1 MVTGGG
7 PLRAID
13 VVRRAV
19 SFARCETIQR
29 ICRLQNLFHAA
40 DEVLGAE
47 RLSKEMAVGRG
58 KPVKPNYLRAHMSAD
73 EQHLQ
78 IWLPPQQYFYE
89 FNSILSG
96 KGYVGEQKVNC
107 AGQRVEHTHGHIVA
121 IRVHYAETRHFE
133 SRTNGSYVSC
143 FIIDHENGR
152 SIVHGQ
158 AGVYLF

>member
-40 DEVLGAE
+40 DEVVGAE

-73 EQHLQ
+73 DRAGLQ
-78 IWLPPQQYFYE
+78 EADKFGSELIQ
-89 FNSILSG
+89 SG
-96 KGYVGEQKVNC
+96 RTR
-107 AGQRVEHTHGHIVA
+107 RVERRKTA
-121 IRVHYAETRHFE
+121 RQCAERTVVGTFRRSDFE
-133 SRTNGSYVSC
+133 
-143 FIIDHENGR
+143 
-152 SIVHGQ
+152 
-158 AGVYLF
+158 